1 MHTSHTSAPYPLK
14 VISISLISLR
24 RTHLNI
30 LQSVSHVVHPHVI
43 ANNRLLY
50 VVRMWRQQLRPA
62 EPFPPHN
69 GRASLQA
76 EDLSRQ
82 AAPSMCAEA
91 VLALSAGPRLLLV
104 RRRRLVYRVNVER
117 VAEVGVRV
125 AGLRVG
131 DGLVGRREVRGLE
144 VRIGRVRERGR
155 RAVEV
160 LTDRWQVRQP
170 GVSIAVAVVPF
181 LRDGR
186 DREAVRDDS
195 KGGRKW

>member
-1 MHTSHTSAPYPLK
+1 
-14 VISISLISLR
+14 
-24 RTHLNI
+24 
-30 LQSVSHVVHPHVI
+30 
-43 ANNRLLY
+43 
-50 VVRMWRQQLRPA
+50 MWRQQLRPA
-62 EPFPPHN
+62 ERFPPHT

-82 AAPSMCAEA
+82 AAPSMCAET

-155 RAVEV
+155 RAVQV

-170 GVSIAVAVVPF
+170 GISIAVAVVPF

-195 KGGRKW
+195 KGGRKWGHLSPAKEKKVSGNVQCRYNREDY